1 MSIDTIL
8 PRPKLQS
15 AASLLESAALP
26 VSDLTEAHLEH
37 FLFSGPE
44 SAPSGLVGLELCGS
58 DALLRSLVVASA
70 NRSTGVGSALVE
82 RAETHAR
89 ALGARSV
96 FLLTTTAERFF
107 SRHGY
112 QRIARESAPASIRNT
127 RSSRICVPRVLSSW
141 SRNSD

>member
-1 MSIDTIL
+1 MSVHTIL
-8 PRPKLQS
+8 PRPTLQS
-15 AASLLESAALP
+15 AAALLESAALP

-37 FLFSGPE
+37 FFFSGPE
-44 SAPSGLVGLELCGS
+44 SAPAGLVGLELCGS
-58 DALLRSLVVASA
+58 DALLRSLVVAPA
-70 NRSTGVGSALVE
+70 NRSAGVGSALVE
-82 RAETHAR
+82 RAEIHAR

-127 RSSRICVPRVLSSW
+127 REFGDLCPASSVFMFKKL
-141 SRNSD
+141 